1 MRIVNVRFYK
11 VDLDQVANTME
22 NDFKK
27 LNNEYIPCLQE
38 YIDNEA
44 FESAKEKIVGKA
56 HNDKGIGTLS
66 EKTVHAI
73 MKNYYEPNEDNHEVK
88 IEGYVADIYNEQG
101 IIEIQTRQFNKMRV
115 KLSTFLN
122 LYPVTIVYPM
132 PYNKWVFWIDN
143 ETGETTKKRKAPK
156 KWSAYDAFFELY
168 KIKEFLKNPNLRMR
182 LVLMDMEEYRLL
194 NGWNASKKRG
204 STRFDRI
211 PLEIKQEV
219 VIEQPEDYMQF
230 IPYEIEEQFTSKEFA
245 KAAKIKVD
253 TARLVL
259 NILYYVGVVKRVGKE
274 GNSFVY
280 EVKD

>member
-1 MRIVNVRFYK
+1 MQKEI
-11 VDLDQVANTME
+11 E
-22 NDFKK
+22 SKK
-27 LNNEYIPCLQE
+27 LNSEYSQHIHE

-44 FESAKEKIVGKA
+44 FESAKEKIIGKV
-56 HNDKGIGTLS
+56 HNNKGIGTLS

-101 IIEIQTRQFNKMRV
+101 VIEIQTRQFNKMRG

-156 KWSAYDAFFELY
+156 KWSAYDAFVELY
-168 KIKEFLKNPNLRMR
+168 KIKEFLRNPNLKMC

-194 NGWNASKKRG
+194 NGWNATKKRG

-211 PLEIKQEV
+211 PLEIKQEFV
-219 VIEQPEDYMQF
+219 MEQPEDYMQF
-230 IPYEIEEQFTSKEFA
+230 IPYDIEEQFTSKEFA
-245 KAAKIKVD
+245 KAAKIKID

-259 NILYYVGVVKRVGKE
+259 NILYYVGVVKRVGKN

-280 EVKD
+280 EVIN

>member
-101 IIEIQTRQFNKMRV
+101 IIEIQTRQFNKMRA

>member
-101 IIEIQTRQFNKMRV
+101 IIEIQTRQFNKMRA

-194 NGWNASKKRG
+194 NGWNVSKKRG

>member
-230 IPYEIEEQFTSKEFA
+230 IPYDIEEQFTSKEFA